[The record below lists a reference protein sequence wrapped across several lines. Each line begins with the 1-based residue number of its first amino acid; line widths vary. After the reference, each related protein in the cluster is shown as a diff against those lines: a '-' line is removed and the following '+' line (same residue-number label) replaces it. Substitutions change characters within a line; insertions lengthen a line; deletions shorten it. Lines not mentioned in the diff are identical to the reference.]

1 MKHKKDKTIEKDLG
15 IFLQESQK
23 KSALSIE
30 EILEILSG
38 KGRVLIL
45 IFLTLPFC
53 QPLPIPGFST
63 PFGIMIAFI
72 GLRMA
77 FGKRMWLPKTIL
89 SKKISSRTIQKITRK
104 VLQIIKKMKRFM
116 HPRFGWQCDQGPLK
130 IVNGLLIF
138 FLGFLLSL
146 PLPIP
151 FTNLFVGWSIFLVS
165 LGLLENDELFVLLG
179 YLASLVTLIFFT
191 FIFFSLKY
199 TVS

>member
-1 MKHKKDKTIEKDLG
+1 MKHIEEKTLEKDLS
-15 IFLQESQK
+15 ILLKKSQK
-23 KSALSIE
+23 RSTLSIG

-53 QPLPIPGFST
+53 QPLQIPGFST

-89 SKKISSRTIQKITRK
+89 SKNVSSTAIQKITK
-104 VLQIIKKMKRFM
+104 KGLQIIKKMRRFM
-116 HPRFGWQCDQGPLK
+116 RPRFGWLCDQGPLK
-130 IVNGLLIF
+130 IANGILIF
-138 FLGFLLSL
+138 FLGILLAI

-151 FTNLFVGWSIFLVS
+151 FTNLSAGCSIFLIS
-165 LGLLENDELFVLLG
+165 LGALESDELFVLLG
-179 YLASLVTLIFFT
+179 YLASLITLIFFT
-191 FIFFSLKY
+191 FIFFSLK
-199 TVS
+199 SIF